1 MTAPADL
8 VAELARLPD
17 LQRRDLTRAAG
28 VERQRRIRTVVRHIR
43 GTLLADL
50 SGRKVARAIADAAH
64 DCHGSLDPSLRAA
77 IKREYAHAF
86 EGFRGPIKQ
95 ILREEIGAAGLWII
109 PQCHLRVIV
118 QVHRIH

>member
-1 MTAPADL
+1 VTAPADL

-50 SGRKVARAIADAAH
+50 SGRKVAWAIADAAH

-77 IKREYAHAF
+77 IKRELQQQLGQLEDFPGADRIRQLVA
-86 EGFRGPIKQ
+86 
-95 ILREEIGAAGLWII
+95 EIG
-109 PQCHLRVIV
+109 
-118 QVHRIH
+118 